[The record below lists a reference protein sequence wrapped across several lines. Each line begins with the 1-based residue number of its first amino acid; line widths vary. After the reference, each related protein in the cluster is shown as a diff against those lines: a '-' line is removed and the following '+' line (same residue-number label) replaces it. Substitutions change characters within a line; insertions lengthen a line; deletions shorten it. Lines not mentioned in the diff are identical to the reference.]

1 MDIPYNT
8 SGEWGQR
15 GNLNETYIVLPKVW
29 LPSGAPYFPWQLI
42 PPCPVSPN
50 PTFSLSKSQISAYA
64 FRPGHFPY
72 GVISALTYYSFL
84 YQGFKNNTAFR
95 PFPQALIAE
104 GPVVARLMD
113 VSFTLPI

>member
-42 PPCPVSPN
+42 PPCPVGSIIPK
-50 PTFSLSKSQISAYA
+50 PDL
-64 FRPGHFPY
+64 
-72 GVISALTYYSFL
+72 
-84 YQGFKNNTAFR
+84 
-95 PFPQALIAE
+95 
-104 GPVVARLMD
+104 
-113 VSFTLPI
+113 